1 MKIITHEDQATLKK
15 LIGKTFD
22 KGAISA
28 SKEARKGRV
37 CIDDPKLW
45 KGAHSPKALAVIICD
60 GVSFSIMPNTEFL
73 LAYEKEN
80 KE

>member
-1 MKIITHEDQATLKK
+1 MKIITHEDHTTLKK

-22 KGAISA
+22 NAAIA
-28 SKEARKGRV
+28 CHKEARKGRV

-45 KGAHSPKALAVIICD
+45 KGVHSSKAIAVIICD
-60 GVSFSIMPNTEFL
+60 GASYAILPNTQFL

>member
-22 KGAISA
+22 NAAIA
-28 SKEARKGRV
+28 CHKEARKGMV

-45 KGAHSPKALAVIICD
+45 KGVHSSKAIAVIICD
-60 GVSFSIMPNTEFL
+60 GASYAILPNTQFL
-73 LAYEKEN
+73 LAYEKEI
-80 KE
+80 KG

>member
-22 KGAISA
+22 NAAIA
-28 SKEARKGRV
+28 CHKEARKGRV

-45 KGAHSPKALAVIICD
+45 KGAHSPVQWYVKRQESAGQKGWGHPPVHE
-60 GVSFSIMPNTEFL
+60 P
-73 LAYEKEN
+73 
-80 KE
+80 